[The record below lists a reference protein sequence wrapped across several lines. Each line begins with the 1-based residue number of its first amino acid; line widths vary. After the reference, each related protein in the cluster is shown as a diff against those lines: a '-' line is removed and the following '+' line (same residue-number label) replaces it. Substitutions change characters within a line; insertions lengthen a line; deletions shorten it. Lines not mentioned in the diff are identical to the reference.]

1 VNAEEEPAGP
11 IDAPQDLAG
20 CFSYAVRLGG
30 CMSILYIIM
39 FAAVFMAA
47 IISLFFFR

>member
-1 VNAEEEPAGP
+1 VDAEEEPAGP

-20 CFSYAVRLGG
+20 CFSYALRLGG
-30 CMSILYIIM
+30 CMSILYIFM
-39 FAAVFMAA
+39 FIAIFFAA

>member
-1 VNAEEEPAGP
+1 MEPDEEPAGP
-11 IDAPQDLAG
+11 LDAPQDLAG

-39 FAAVFMAA
+39 FIAIFFAA
-47 IISLFFFR
+47 ITSLFFFR

>member
-1 VNAEEEPAGP
+1 MDGEEEPAGP

-39 FAAVFMAA
+39 FFAIVMAA
-47 IISLFFFR
+47 FISLFFFR

>member
-1 VNAEEEPAGP
+1 VDAEEEPAGP

-30 CMSILYIIM
+30 CMSILYIFM
-39 FAAVFMAA
+39 FTAILFAA